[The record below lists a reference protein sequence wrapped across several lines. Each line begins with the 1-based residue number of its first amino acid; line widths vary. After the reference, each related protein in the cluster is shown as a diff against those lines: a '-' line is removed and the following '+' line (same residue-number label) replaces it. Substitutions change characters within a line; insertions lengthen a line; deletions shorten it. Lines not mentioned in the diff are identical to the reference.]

1 MTNETGPGA
10 DKASRRR
17 QRRDAKQA
25 RKASLETRIE
35 VLGASLT
42 ARHTE
47 VSKRLD
53 ELARRLAEA
62 DARAHEGYRRQAGF
76 LDVFRRQQQAA
87 DEADAERVAALEA
100 VVLATSSRLAAVEA
114 GVNGAESSIASIVDH
129 LGALDTFRV
138 DLGNIIER
146 MSAALAALRESSEAL
161 AARIDAAE
169 AVTRQHAAESA
180 VLLEQVDTGRRAA
193 DALAGQIALI
203 TSDVAA
209 AVERLE
215 RTEATL
221 TDRSVLDFQ
230 LDRAEAVE
238 RLLSEV
244 DPDRFASRDDLEQ
257 LRRQLGAPALPPD
270 LPPTVPPTTHH
281 SE

>member
-1 MTNETGPGA
+1 MLGEEV
-10 DKASRRR
+10 
-17 QRRDAKQA
+17 QR
-25 RKASLETRIE
+25 
-35 VLGASLT
+35 
-42 ARHTE
+42 
-47 VSKRLD
+47 
-53 ELARRLAEA
+53 
-62 DARAHEGYRRQAGF
+62 
-76 LDVFRRQQQAA
+76 
-87 DEADAERVAALEA
+87 
-100 VVLATSSRLAAVEA
+100 
-114 GVNGAESSIASIVDH
+114 
-129 LGALDTFRV
+129 
-138 DLGNIIER
+138 
-146 MSAALAALRESSEAL
+146 
-161 AARIDAAE
+161 
-169 AVTRQHAAESA
+169 
-180 VLLEQVDTGRRAA
+180 
-193 DALAGQIALI
+193 ALAGQIGLI